1 MKVLIVD
8 DRSEDRALLKH
19 YLQRLAEKIV
29 EASDGAEALD
39 LARAETPDL
48 IISDALMPGVDGFE
62 LLRRIRKDD
71 RLRAI
76 PFIFYSAVYTGDRD
90 RKLALALGADDFIAK
105 PLEPDAFIRRLRRAM
120 EELPHRS
127 RQTDPKLLQQDEAY
141 LRSYSQM
148 VAARLEEKVAELEQA
163 NRRLRMN
170 ERRYRNLF
178 NSMRD
183 VVVVATLDRIF
194 LDANQPALRDT
205 FGYETEEI
213 VGRRADILYADR
225 EMFELTGREF
235 FDRPE
240 AVPGRILEVRYRR
253 KNGEVFTGELYALK
267 LLDEYGHPVG
277 NIGVIRDI
285 TERLHMKQQLL
296 QAQKMESIGTLAG
309 GIAHDFNNILTV
321 IIALGGLTL
330 SKMASNDPLR
340 GNMEEILKAG
350 ERAAKLTKELLL
362 FSRRQPMD
370 RKPVDLNGIVHRV
383 ETFLGKIIGEDI
395 LLSILPYPEPLTVDA
410 DSHQLEM
417 VLMNL
422 ATNAR
427 DAMPGGGRLQIT
439 TGRVDFDL
447 DNYASHDVKKPGAYA
462 LLTIS
467 DSGCG
472 MDEETRQRLFEPFF
486 TTKET
491 GRGTGLG
498 MAVAYGIIEQHD
510 GAIEVISAPEKGTSF
525 RIYLPLT
532 TEEAER
538 RESENSPT
546 SRLEGKE
553 TLLLVEDDDMVHN
566 LLANL
571 LREFGYQVL
580 EATNGDEAL
589 RRFAAAEGK
598 IDLVVTDLVM
608 PEKGGADIAD
618 HIRARYPDMPIVF
631 TTGYA
636 PDALQQRL
644 AALPRTCLLSKPLTP
659 TTLMGAIRTLLDRET
674 NG

>member
-62 LLRRIRKDD
+62 LLRRIRKED

-240 AVPGRILEVRYRR
+240 AVPAAYSRSA
-253 KNGEVFTGELYALK
+253 TGARTARSS
-267 LLDEYGHPVG
+267 PV
-277 NIGVIRDI
+277 
-285 TERLHMKQQLL
+285 
-296 QAQKMESIGTLAG
+296 
-309 GIAHDFNNILTV
+309 
-321 IIALGGLTL
+321 
-330 SKMASNDPLR
+330 
-340 GNMEEILKAG
+340 
-350 ERAAKLTKELLL
+350 
-362 FSRRQPMD
+362 
-370 RKPVDLNGIVHRV
+370 
-383 ETFLGKIIGEDI
+383 
-395 LLSILPYPEPLTVDA
+395 
-410 DSHQLEM
+410 
-417 VLMNL
+417 
-422 ATNAR
+422 
-427 DAMPGGGRLQIT
+427 
-439 TGRVDFDL
+439 
-447 DNYASHDVKKPGAYA
+447 
-462 LLTIS
+462 
-467 DSGCG
+467 
-472 MDEETRQRLFEPFF
+472 
-486 TTKET
+486 
-491 GRGTGLG
+491 
-498 MAVAYGIIEQHD
+498 
-510 GAIEVISAPEKGTSF
+510 
-525 RIYLPLT
+525 
-532 TEEAER
+532 
-538 RESENSPT
+538 NS
-546 SRLEGKE
+546 
-553 TLLLVEDDDMVHN
+553 
-566 LLANL
+566 
-571 LREFGYQVL
+571 
-580 EATNGDEAL
+580 
-589 RRFAAAEGK
+589 
-598 IDLVVTDLVM
+598 
-608 PEKGGADIAD
+608 
-618 HIRARYPDMPIVF
+618 
-631 TTGYA
+631 
-636 PDALQQRL
+636 
-644 AALPRTCLLSKPLTP
+644 TP
-659 TTLMGAIRTLLDRET
+659 
-674 NG
+674 